1 MMPMG
6 ETFDR
11 HRVSALPAGSS
22 SAWPLP
28 TAQAQLDFLRNIQA
42 VLEDGQF
49 VATYKFALLT
59 ALADLAVEMGADD
72 GAPCRLALADIAGK
86 FVAYY
91 WQQAAPFAGAGDAGV
106 LRQSTGQQAA
116 VLNLLAGERSIGLGT
131 VAQLRASPSR
141 WQSVLTRIARII
153 REQPLYRLQVVA
165 GEARI
170 FLYPHDEHAEAIT
183 LLPGVAYQLRR
194 FHPLVTGLARARWM
208 SLIRGIPANHNM
220 VGQAHDL
227 ERFLFGNERQP
238 ITHHLPMLTDQ
249 QRGLCLYCGARL
261 RAGDTHVDHF
271 IPWSLHRFDAVPNLV
286 AAHGQCNLAKRD
298 MLAAERHLERW
309 VERNAAA
316 FREPP
321 PGAAELAATAGDAAL
336 RIARWAYQRNDD
348 NGAAVWLQG
357 RQTERLSGRYRR
369 MLEV

>member
-91 WQQAAPFAGAGDAGV
+91 WQQAAPFAGVGDAGV

-183 LLPGVAYQLRR
+183 LLPGVA
-194 FHPLVTGLARARWM
+194 
-208 SLIRGIPANHNM
+208 
-220 VGQAHDL
+220 
-227 ERFLFGNERQP
+227 
-238 ITHHLPMLTDQ
+238 
-249 QRGLCLYCGARL
+249 
-261 RAGDTHVDHF
+261 
-271 IPWSLHRFDAVPNLV
+271 
-286 AAHGQCNLAKRD
+286 
-298 MLAAERHLERW
+298 
-309 VERNAAA
+309 
-316 FREPP
+316 
-321 PGAAELAATAGDAAL
+321 
-336 RIARWAYQRNDD
+336 
-348 NGAAVWLQG
+348 
-357 RQTERLSGRYRR
+357 
-369 MLEV
+369 